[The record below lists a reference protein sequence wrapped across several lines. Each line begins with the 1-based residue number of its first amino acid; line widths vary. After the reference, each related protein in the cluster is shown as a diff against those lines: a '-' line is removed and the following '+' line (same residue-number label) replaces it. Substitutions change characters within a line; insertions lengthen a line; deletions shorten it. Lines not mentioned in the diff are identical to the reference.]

1 MALLPVYMDYNATTP
16 CDERVLA
23 AMLPFFTQ
31 HYGNAASKHHSF
43 GWSAQAA
50 VDIARQQV
58 ATLIGATDKEIV
70 FTSGATEAVN
80 LAIKGVAELYA
91 VKGNHI
97 ITTAVEHSAVLDT
110 CRYLEKK
117 GIEVT
122 YLPVDA
128 SGQINIQELEA
139 AIRPTTILI
148 AAIYANNE
156 TGTIFPI
163 KTIGAI
169 AKQHNILFFT
179 DATQAVG
186 KLPIDVVAEDIDL
199 LALSA
204 HKLYGPKGVGALY
217 IRRRNPR
224 VQLQAQLQGG
234 GHEQGWRSGTLN
246 VPGIVG
252 LGKACSLAAESM
264 KAESER
270 LALLRNRLEQGLLAL
285 PETYVNGDK
294 QNRLSHVSN
303 ISFRYVPHQALIT
316 GVTKHIAVSSGSACA
331 SALGQPSHVLLAMGR
346 GSQVARSS
354 LRFSLGRFTTEE
366 EVNTVIELVTE
377 TVNTIRSQD
386 IVWQLAQKA
395 ELPDAADWKL

>member
-1 MALLPVYMDYNATTP
+1 MAVLPVYLDYNATTP
-16 CDERVLA
+16 CDAEVVA
-23 AMLPFFTQ
+23 AMLPFFTE
-31 HYGNAASKHHSF
+31 HYGNAASKHHAF
-43 GWSAQAA
+43 GWSAEAA
-50 VDIARQQV
+50 VDIAREQV
-58 ATLIGATDKEIV
+58 AALIGATAKEIV

-80 LAIKGVAELYA
+80 LAIKGVTEIYA

-122 YLPVDA
+122 YLPVD
-128 SGQINIQELEA
+128 SEGQINIQELEA
-139 AIRPTTILI
+139 AIKPTTILI

-156 TGTIFPI
+156 TGTVFPV

-169 AKQHNILFFT
+169 AKQHQVLFFT

-186 KLPIDVVAEDIDL
+186 KLPVNVLTEDIDL

-204 HKLYGPKGVGALY
+204 HKIYGPKGAGALY
-217 IRRRNPR
+217 VRRKNPR

-234 GHEQGWRSGTLN
+234 GHENGWRSGTLN

-252 LGKACSLAAESM
+252 LGKACNLAMAGMETES
-264 KAESER
+264 KR
-270 LALLRNRLEQGLLAL
+270 LELLRNRLEAGILAV

-316 GVTKHIAVSSGSACA
+316 AITRHIAVSSGSACA
-331 SALGQPSHVLLAMGR
+331 SASGKPSHVLLAMGR
-346 GSQVARSS
+346 GTELARSS
-354 LRFSLGRFTTEE
+354 LRFSLGKFTTPEE
-366 EVNTVIELVTE
+366 ITETITLVTRAVE
-377 TVNTIRSQD
+377 EIRSQTPL
-386 IVWQLAQKA
+386 WEMAAQNQLT
-395 ELPDAADWKL
+395 DDTGWVV

>member
-1 MALLPVYMDYNATTP
+1 MATLPVYMDYNATTP

-58 ATLIGATDKEIV
+58 AALIGATDKEIV

-128 SGQINIQELEA
+128 SGQINIEELEA

-156 TGTIFPI
+156 TGTIFPV

-169 AKQHNILFFT
+169 AKQHNVLFFN

-264 KAESER
+264 QAESER
-270 LALLRNRLEQGLLAL
+270 LAILRNRLEQGLLAL

-331 SALGQPSHVLLAMGR
+331 SASGQPSHVLLAMGR
-346 GSQVARSS
+346 GSQIARSS
-354 LRFSLGRFTTEE
+354 LRFSLGQFTTEE
-366 EVNTVIELVTE
+366 EVNIVIELVTE

-386 IVWQLAQKA
+386 IVWQLAQKN

>member
-1 MALLPVYMDYNATTP
+1 MAPLPVYMDYNATTP

-50 VDIARQQV
+50 VDMARQQV
-58 ATLIGATDKEIV
+58 AALIGATEKEIV

-117 GIEVT
+117 GIEIT
-122 YLPVDA
+122 YLPVNA
-128 SGQINIQELEA
+128 SGQIDIQELEA

-163 KTIGAI
+163 KAIGAI
-169 AKQHNILFFT
+169 AKQHNVLFFT

-252 LGKACSLAAESM
+252 LGKACSLATESM
-264 KAESER
+264 QAENER

-331 SALGQPSHVLLAMGR
+331 SASGQPSHVLLAMGR
-346 GSQVARSS
+346 GSQIARSS

-366 EVNTVIELVTE
+366 EVNRVIELVTE
-377 TVNTIRSQD
+377 TVNTIRNQD
-386 IVWQLAQKA
+386 MVWHLAKKN
-395 ELPDAADWKL
+395 ELPGAADWKL

>member
-1 MALLPVYMDYNATTP
+1 MAPLPVYMDYNATTP

-122 YLPVDA
+122 YLPVNA
-128 SGQINIQELEA
+128 SGQINVQELEA
-139 AIRPTTILI
+139 AIRPTTVLI

-156 TGTIFPI
+156 TGTIFPV

-169 AKQHNILFFT
+169 AKQHNVLFFT

-204 HKLYGPKGVGALY
+204 HKLYGPKGAGALY

-264 KAESER
+264 KAENER
-270 LALLRNRLEQGLLAL
+270 LAILRNKLEQGILAL

-331 SALGQPSHVLLAMGR
+331 SASGQPSHVLLAMGR
-346 GSQVARSS
+346 GSQLARSS

-377 TVNTIRSQD
+377 TVNTIRNQD
-386 IVWQLAQKA
+386 MVWQLAQKD

>member
-1 MALLPVYMDYNATTP
+1 MAPLPVYMDYNATTP

-58 ATLIGATDKEIV
+58 AALIGATDKEIV

-117 GIEVT
+117 GIAIT

-128 SGQINIQELEA
+128 SGQINIQEMEA

-169 AKQHNILFFT
+169 AKQHNVLFFT

-264 KAESER
+264 QAENER

-285 PETYVNGDK
+285 PETYMNGDK

-303 ISFRYVPHQALIT
+303 ISFRYVPHQGLIT

-331 SALGQPSHVLLAMGR
+331 SASGQPSHVLLAMRR
-346 GSQVARSS
+346 GSQIARSS

-366 EVNTVIELVTE
+366 EVNTVIELVTA

-386 IVWQLAQKA
+386 IVWHLAQKA

>member
-31 HYGNAASKHHSF
+31 YYGNAASKHHSF

-58 ATLIGATDKEIV
+58 AALIGATEKEVV

-80 LAIKGVAELYA
+80 LAIKGVAELYV

-117 GIEVT
+117 GIAIT

-128 SGQINIQELEA
+128 SGQIDIQELEA

-156 TGTIFPI
+156 TGTIFPV

-169 AKQHNILFFT
+169 AKQHNVLFFT

-224 VQLQAQLQGG
+224 VQLQTQLQGG

-264 KAESER
+264 QAENER

-331 SALGQPSHVLLAMGR
+331 SASGQPSHVLLAMGR
-346 GSQVARSS
+346 GSQIARSS

-366 EVNTVIELVTE
+366 EINTVIELVTA

>member
-1 MALLPVYMDYNATTP
+1 MAPLPVYMDYNATTP

-58 ATLIGATDKEIV
+58 AALIGATDKEIV

-117 GIEVT
+117 GLAIT

-128 SGQINIQELEA
+128 GGQINMQELEA

-163 KTIGAI
+163 KAIGAI
-169 AKQHNILFFT
+169 AKQHNVLFFT

-186 KLPIDVVAEDIDL
+186 KLPIDVVVEDIDL

-264 KAESER
+264 KAENER

-331 SALGQPSHVLLAMGR
+331 SASGQPSHVLLAMGR
-346 GSQVARSS
+346 GSQLARSS

-377 TVNTIRSQD
+377 TVNTIRNQD
-386 IVWQLAQKA
+386 MVWQLAQKD

>member
-1 MALLPVYMDYNATTP
+1 MAPLPVYMDYNATTP

-122 YLPVDA
+122 YLPVNA
-128 SGQINIQELEA
+128 SGQINVQELEA
-139 AIRPTTILI
+139 AIRPTTVLI

-156 TGTIFPI
+156 TGTIFPV

-169 AKQHNILFFT
+169 AKQHNVLFFT

-264 KAESER
+264 QTENER

-331 SALGQPSHVLLAMGR
+331 SASGHPSHVLLAMGR
-346 GSQVARSS
+346 GNQVARSS

-377 TVNTIRSQD
+377 TVNNIRSQD
-386 IVWQLAQKA
+386 MVWQLAQKA

>member
-1 MALLPVYMDYNATTP
+1 MAPLPVYMDYNATTP

-58 ATLIGATDKEIV
+58 ATLVGATDKEIV

-91 VKGNHI
+91 IKGNHI

-128 SGQINIQELEA
+128 SGQINVQELEA

-148 AAIYANNE
+148 AAMYANNE
-156 TGTIFPI
+156 TGTIFPV

-169 AKQHNILFFT
+169 AKQHSVLFFT

-264 KAESER
+264 QAENER
-270 LALLRNRLEQGLLAL
+270 LILLRNRLEQGLLAL

-303 ISFRYVPHQALIT
+303 ISFRYVPNQALIT

-331 SALGQPSHVLLAMGR
+331 SASGQPSHVLLAMGR
-346 GSQVARSS
+346 GNQIARSS

-366 EVNTVIELVTE
+366 EVNTVIELVTA

-386 IVWQLAQKA
+386 MVWQLAQKD